1 MRTALRQVGTQLR
14 NPRMTGDRRSVRTRR
29 ALRDALAAEI
39 EATGDL
45 TQVTVTAVTDRA
57 SVTRRTF
64 YSHFKDINDLV
75 GQIEAETI
83 RDLKGLVGNI
93 AAVNLDILQDALDG
107 FAPCPGSEELLSY
120 FKEHGDYLAA
130 LLGDG
135 GDPAFVERLKRM
147 ARDVIAARAAKG
159 LDLELLG
166 PIFDYYLTFSI
177 SAEVGVLVRWLT
189 SGMHE
194 SVAVMARVMTS
205 LMFVRPGDLYGRAI
219 DFDIPTI
226 ALALLSAGDGAG
238 TAGRRS
244 VVDGARLVAGDS
256 GPRVE
261 RASDNG

>member
-177 SAEVGVLVRWLT
+177 SAEVGLT

-219 DFDIPTI
+219 DFDIPTV

-238 TAGRRS
+238 AAGRLGAG
-244 VVDGARLVAGDS
+244 DGARLVAGDS
-256 GPRVE
+256 GLRAE